1 MRNVRGLI
9 ALAIAIILGFVAVKT
24 VSYYLNK
31 PKAIKPIKVVQEEK
45 PKNRPFSG
53 VPEGMRIVTIKV
65 DDVSG
70 VSRKLRK
77 GDVVDIIATTPL
89 PGIDDGR
96 ASRIILEKV
105 RIHDV
110 TGMKGESAQR
120 LATQRKFWTVSLL
133 LSPERAAMLTAAVK
147 GSDIT
152 LMACNTT
159 DNPGIDREENN
170 ARYVFTRD
178 RGIRK
183 LSGTDRNVCKDIP
196 RGMRAVT
203 IPVKEIDGIC
213 GVIRPGDIVDVLLSS
228 KVARIA
234 GEDFSRGEQVTITK
248 SEQLSKMILQN
259 IEVLATE
266 SSVKPGCNTDS
277 PVKLVTLLACA
288 QDAVTLAAAVDTSK
302 KMVVRLICR
311 GPDDTKPAETKSVE
325 VNNLFRGKHYHPH
338 KIVVYKGTKIQVMR
352 F

>member
-1 MRNVRGLI
+1 MI
-9 ALAIAIILGFVAVKT
+9 ALAIAIILGFVAVKA

-45 PKNRPFSG
+45 PKSRPFSS

-89 PGIDDGR
+89 PDIDDGSV
-96 ASRIILEKV
+96 SRIILKRA
-105 RIHDV
+105 RIYDV
-110 TGMKGESAQR
+110 TGMKGEMAQRR

-133 LSPERAAMLTAAVK
+133 LTPEKAAMLTAAAKV
-147 GSDIT
+147 SDIT
-152 LMACNTT
+152 LMVCNTT
-159 DNPGIDREENN
+159 DNPGTDKEENN
-170 ARYVFTRD
+170 ARYIFTRD
-178 RGIRK
+178 RGIQK
-183 LSGTDRNVCKDIP
+183 LSGTDKNICKDIP
-196 RGMRAVT
+196 KGMRAIT
-203 IPVKEIDGIC
+203 IPVKETDGIC

-234 GEDFSRGEQVTITK
+234 GEDFSRGQQVTITK
-248 SEQLSKMILQN
+248 AEQLSKMILQN
-259 IEVLATE
+259 MKVLATE
-266 SSVKPGCNTDS
+266 SSVKPGCNTDRL
-277 PVKLVTLLACA
+277 VKLVTLLARA
-288 QDAVTLAAAVDTSK
+288 QDAVTLTAALDTSK
-302 KMVVRLICR
+302 KMAIRLICR
-311 GPDDTKPAETKSVE
+311 GPDDAEPAETKSVE